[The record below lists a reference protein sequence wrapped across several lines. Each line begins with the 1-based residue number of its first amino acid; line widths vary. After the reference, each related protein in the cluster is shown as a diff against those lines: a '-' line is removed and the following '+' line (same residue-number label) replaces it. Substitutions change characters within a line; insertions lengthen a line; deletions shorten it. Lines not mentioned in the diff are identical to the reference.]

1 MIIRYKKNQEPLI
14 MAMKMGMRSIG
25 WNGDLAANGMG
36 WYIGLSFSSRSHPT
50 K

>member
-1 MIIRYKKNQEPLI
+1 MGIHYKNQARVIL
-14 MAMKMGMRSIG
+14 AMKMGMRLIG

-50 K
+50 R

>member
-25 WNGDLAANGMG
+25 WSGDFDGLRMFAISG
-36 WYIGLSFSSRSHPT
+36 WDDVCYV
-50 K
+50 